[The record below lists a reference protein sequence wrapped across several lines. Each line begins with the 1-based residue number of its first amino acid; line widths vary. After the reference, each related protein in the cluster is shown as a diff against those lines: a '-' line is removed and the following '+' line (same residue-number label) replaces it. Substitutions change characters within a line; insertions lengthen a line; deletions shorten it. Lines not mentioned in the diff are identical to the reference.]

1 MTPRKRLDRLWW
13 ALLAITLIGFA
24 VAVDLTRR
32 AEDRRTEW
40 VGPLPSARDTPPPP
54 RAPAPAPAPPSV
66 AESARAESA
75 VTARRPAPRVVEL
88 MTTPASVTVGAMT
101 PACRAVMKKRGP
113 WKDALRA
120 EPWPECVDAQGHP
133 MVVQFCTYARLDTG
147 EWIHTENTK
156 NAPRCRAELPLVRE
170 GKVRGIASR

>member
-40 VGPLPSARDTPPPP
+40 VGPVPSAPKTPPPP
-54 RAPAPAPAPPSV
+54 PAAPTTPPPAAETAPPESPV
-66 AESARAESA
+66 A
-75 VTARRPAPRVVEL
+75 ARRPPAPRVVEL

-101 PACRAVMKKRGP
+101 PACRAAMKQRGP
-113 WKDALRA
+113 WKDAVRA
-120 EPWPECVDAQGHP
+120 EPWPECVDPQGHP
-133 MVVQFCTYARLDTG
+133 MVVQFCTYAKLDTG